1 MSSETDA
8 KNMSETKAGIAALTA
23 GALFGAGLA
32 LSGMMNPAKVTGFLD
47 FAGIGAGTWDPTLA
61 FVMAGGLIVFAVG
74 FRLSNRHSRP
84 LFAPKYLAPAPGQ
97 IDRRLIAG
105 AVMFGVG
112 WGIAGL
118 CPGPALAALVTAQVD
133 IVIYFAAMAAGMA
146 LFAAFDRKR

>member
-1 MSSETDA
+1 MSSETRGG
-8 KNMSETKAGIAALTA
+8 SAALAA

-47 FAGIGAGTWDPTLA
+47 FAGIRTGTWDPTLA

-74 FRLSNRHSRP
+74 FRLSNRHARP
-84 LFAPKYLAPAPGQ
+84 LFAPKYLAPAPGL
-97 IDRRLIAG
+97 IDGRLIAG

-118 CPGPALAALVTAQVD
+118 CPGPALAALVTAQID